1 MKITGYTSKTLKMAF
16 AVLLVVVACG
26 IAFMA
31 CRGGRDPGDGR
42 NYRDLISKPVKELVD
57 SGRALMFA
65 GKNDSAY
72 ILYLAAI
79 NLYSDKMSE
88 EEKKLC
94 ELACNNAGHIS
105 SCYFHNYPQAYSHLL
120 KALEIAE
127 QIDYRYAYPYIHANL
142 GNLLCY
148 TGRWEEGMAHQ
159 VKSIEAACAM
169 GDTAMYLGGIANLA
183 IESMLMGKAGEY
195 KKTLNEFPRIKGEG
209 DLFEN
214 ARLLCTAARH
224 QMAGEWSLAGGCFR
238 NLARYDSCG
247 IADPERL
254 VFFRQYLLARQEKRL
269 GNTRRALAILDSIAR
284 QPLNSPEL
292 KCYLYEDLA
301 DLNKKA
307 GNLAPAAEWKLKF
320 VDIKDSL
327 ISDNKQRTIYNLQ
340 RRFDERE
347 INYRMELLLQE
358 RRNLVRTIWIVSVFS
373 AVVVIL
379 LVAAFILRRNTI
391 RAERNVFAANQQI
404 LKEEDLAREEHNDEE
419 LRGDIELV
427 RSFFEKSE
435 EIYTPDFN
443 IEKMAASLGIPARR
457 VSKAINKGL
466 SQNFS
471 TALQTFRIR
480 EACRRLSPKSEG
492 FSNYTIEAVA
502 ESVGFRSR
510 SNFHSIFKKITGLTP
525 SQYQKLARKENV

>member
-1 MKITGYTSKTLKMAF
+1 
-16 AVLLVVVACG
+16 
-26 IAFMA
+26 
-31 CRGGRDPGDGR
+31 
-42 NYRDLISKPVKELVD
+42 
-57 SGRALMFA
+57 
-65 GKNDSAY
+65 
-72 ILYLAAI
+72 
-79 NLYSDKMSE
+79 
-88 EEKKLC
+88 
-94 ELACNNAGHIS
+94 
-105 SCYFHNYPQAYSHLL
+105 
-120 KALEIAE
+120 
-127 QIDYRYAYPYIHANL
+127 
-142 GNLLCY
+142 
-148 TGRWEEGMAHQ
+148 
-159 VKSIEAACAM
+159 
-169 GDTAMYLGGIANLA
+169 
-183 IESMLMGKAGEY
+183 
-195 KKTLNEFPRIKGEG
+195 
-209 DLFEN
+209 
-214 ARLLCTAARH
+214 
-224 QMAGEWSLAGGCFR
+224 
-238 NLARYDSCG
+238 
-247 IADPERL
+247 
-254 VFFRQYLLARQEKRL
+254 
-269 GNTRRALAILDSIAR
+269 
-284 QPLNSPEL
+284 
-292 KCYLYEDLA
+292 
-301 DLNKKA
+301 
-307 GNLAPAAEWKLKF
+307 
-320 VDIKDSL
+320 
-327 ISDNKQRTIYNLQ
+327 
-340 RRFDERE
+340 
-347 INYRMELLLQE
+347 MELLMQE

-480 EACRRLSPKSEG
+480 EACRRLSPRSEG